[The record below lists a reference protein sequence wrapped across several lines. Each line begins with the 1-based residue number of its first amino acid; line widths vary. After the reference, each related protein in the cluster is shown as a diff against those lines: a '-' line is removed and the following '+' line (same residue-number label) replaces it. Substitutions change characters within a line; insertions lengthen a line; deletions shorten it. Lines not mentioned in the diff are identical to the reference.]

1 MFNVTLLFII
11 FYLNFCEQ
19 KMSKIFTV
27 NSEVWKLIPELEI
40 GIVSGYRQEST
51 DKVPADLLTK
61 ANQQALNW
69 VTEDPISAN
78 PVIKSWRDT
87 FQKFKTKKGAH
98 CAVENL
104 LKRAK
109 QGKAV
114 KPINGLVDVY
124 NSVSLETAFPIGGF
138 DLDKVH
144 GNLTLLVADQSE
156 DFWAIGEGDPEK
168 TLVGEIIYHDDN
180 SVLTRCLNWRDSI
193 TSGLTE
199 NTRNV
204 AFIIENNNP
213 QRHADLQ
220 AAIDLLQRR
229 LAEFLNIITTAK
241 IVNQKQ
247 HSCELS

>member
-1 MFNVTLLFII
+1 
-11 FYLNFCEQ
+11 
-19 KMSKIFTV
+19 MSKIFSV
-27 NSEVWKLIPELEI
+27 NSDVWQLIPELEI

-51 DKVPADLLTK
+51 DKAPADLLIK
-61 ANQQALNW
+61 ANQQALKW

-114 KPINGLVDVY
+114 KPINSLVDVY
-124 NSVSLETAFPIGGF
+124 NSVSLEMAFPIGGF

-144 GNLTLLVADQSE
+144 GNLTLLVATQSE
-156 DFWAIGEGDPEK
+156 DFWAIGENEPEK
-168 TLVGEIIYHDDN
+168 TIVGEIIYHDDD

-193 TSGLTE
+193 TSGLTD
-199 NTRNV
+199 NTQNV
-204 AFIIENNNP
+204 AFLIENNNP
-213 QRHADLQ
+213 QRHADFQ
-220 AAIDLLQRR
+220 AAIDLLQER
-229 LAEFLNIITTAK
+229 LANFLDLKTTTK

-247 HSCELS
+247 ISCELLRTL